1 MVYGSPEIL
10 DRNPEV
16 LFCWKSSSPIWGTTE
31 VKKGLFGSAIK
42 TLLSLLIHIPSHEG
56 NWTLQAYINSLQSPS
71 QKDVDMAA
79 GPSRKRPRL
88 QQPLVLLWGTVDTE
102 LTGPKQGRPENK
114 VLLGDHKCRQ
124 RSPKLPDVWHKGHQK
139 FSKFLAGW

>member
-71 QKDVDMAA
+71 QKVCGSIGLRRHHVTEATRNQTVCVV
-79 GPSRKRPRL
+79 PSRVDRAKAGLGLGEESRVPLNVVQLNHLSARL
-88 QQPLVLLWGTVDTE
+88 Y
-102 LTGPKQGRPENK
+102 N
-114 VLLGDHKCRQ
+114 
-124 RSPKLPDVWHKGHQK
+124 
-139 FSKFLAGW
+139 